1 MLVASV
7 PVEENIQG
15 KVEGREWMD
24 IRVMVEGKQE
34 RIVAATCEKKG
45 GKFSHVFVLGNAMVW
60 SHWIPLGLVLVGY
73 SSPL

>member
-1 MLVASV
+1 
-7 PVEENIQG
+7 
-15 KVEGREWMD
+15 MD
-24 IRVMVEGKQE
+24 IGVMVKGKQK

-45 GKFSHVFVLGNAMVW
+45 GNFSRVFVLGNTMIW